1 MIAPRC
7 RSNSWPISK
16 AHSKSK
22 RSLSFALLAEAFLTV
37 STPPRGIGAD
47 TGADDVRDDLEG
59 PSPDE
64 FEAILVDPNGITRFR
79 SNQSASVRRLSRS
92 QRNPIV
98 HGQQRG
104 RLDSKALTEF
114 CIATLPR
121 RQKQTRNW
129 LAVAQKTVAGSMSSS
144 QVSRP
149 RVMPLCE
156 GTSSC

>member
-79 SNQSASVRRLSRS
+79 SNQPVSVPYLVGLVDRIPKEI
-92 QRNPIV
+92 Q
-98 HGQQRG
+98 
-104 RLDSKALTEF
+104 
-114 CIATLPR
+114 
-121 RQKQTRNW
+121 
-129 LAVAQKTVAGSMSSS
+129 
-144 QVSRP
+144 
-149 RVMPLCE
+149 
-156 GTSSC
+156 